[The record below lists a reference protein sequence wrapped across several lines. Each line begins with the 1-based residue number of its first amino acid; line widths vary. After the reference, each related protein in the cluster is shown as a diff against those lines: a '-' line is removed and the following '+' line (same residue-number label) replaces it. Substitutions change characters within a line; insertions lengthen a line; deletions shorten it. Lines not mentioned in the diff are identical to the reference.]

1 MRRILTA
8 AALAVL
14 IASPALAEESRV
26 VEFDLMMNGE
36 VVGTR
41 EVTLRYLPPEEGLRE
56 HEVRITQTW
65 TEIDTTVAGWELSIR
80 NRATAHASDHRSSFT
95 SSLSVNGE
103 RSEVQGRSIEDDR
116 WSISEVRSGKVF
128 TRELR
133 RTEVDLSTMDLLDP
147 IRSQRIVD
155 RSDIKLLSAET
166 GTVLTGV
173 LEDLGES
180 ELILGDRTVAIQRW
194 GIDTNEGR
202 MVLAWDAEGLLVE
215 SSMVIRGQTIQTRL
229 RPLPPPRAYGDFE
242 LSMEAPA
249 IDEEEL

>member
-1 MRRILTA
+1 MRRTLTA

-14 IASPALAEESRV
+14 TASPALAEEPRTV
-26 VEFDLMMNGE
+26 AFDLVMNGE
-36 VVGTR
+36 VVGSR
-41 EVTLRYLPPEEGLRE
+41 EVSLRYLPPEEGLRE

-65 TEIDTTVAGWELSIR
+65 TEINTTVAGWDLAIR

-103 RSEVQGRSIEDDR
+103 LSEVQGRSIEDDR
-116 WSISEVRSGKVF
+116 WSVSEVRSGKVF

-155 RSDIKLLSAET
+155 RSEVKLLSAET
-166 GTVLTGV
+166 GTVLVGV
-173 LEDLGES
+173 LEDLGEA
-180 ELILGDRTVAIQRW
+180 ELTLGERTVSVHRW

-202 MVLAWDAEGLLVE
+202 MELAWDAEGLLVE
-215 SSMVIRGQTIQTRL
+215 SSMVIRGQTVQTRL
-229 RPLPPPRAYGDFE
+229 RSLPPPREYGAFE
-242 LSMEAPA
+242 VSMKTPT

>member
-1 MRRILTA
+1 MRRIFIA
-8 AALAVL
+8 AALAVFS
-14 IASPALAEESRV
+14 ASPVLAEDSRTMA
-26 VEFDLMMNGE
+26 FDLVMNGE
-36 VVGTR
+36 VVGSR
-41 EVTLRYLPPEEGLRE
+41 EITLRYLPPEEGLRE
-56 HEVRITQTW
+56 HEVRITQAW
-65 TEIDTTVAGWELSIR
+65 TEIDTVVAGWELSIR

-103 RSEVQGRSIEDDR
+103 LSEIQGRSLEDAR
-116 WSISEVRSGKVF
+116 WSVSEVRSGKLF

-147 IRSQRIVD
+147 IRSQSIVG

-173 LEDLGES
+173 VEDLGES
-180 ELILGDRTVAIQRW
+180 ELTLGDRTVAIHRW

-202 MVLAWDAEGLLVE
+202 MELAWDAEGLLVE
-215 SSMVIRGQTIQTRL
+215 SSMVIRGQTVQTRL
-229 RPLPPPRAYGDFE
+229 RALPPPREYGAFE
-242 LSMEAPA
+242 VSMETPS